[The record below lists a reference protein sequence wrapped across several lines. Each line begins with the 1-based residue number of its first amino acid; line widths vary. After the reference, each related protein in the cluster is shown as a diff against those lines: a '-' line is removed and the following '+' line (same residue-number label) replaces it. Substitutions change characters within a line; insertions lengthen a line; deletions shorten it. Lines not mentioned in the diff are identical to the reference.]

1 MAFVILF
8 LSPFLSF
15 SGTVHVPVNQA
26 LSRDKEMKKP
36 LPLAP
41 HFSAII
47 PCKHRAAEDA
57 AWIAEP
63 LRRTEVMRA
72 IVALV
77 RISS

>member
-26 LSRDKEMKKP
+26 LAQRQGNEKP

-47 PCKHRAAEDA
+47 PCKHLEVRSVYEC
-57 AWIAEP
+57 
-63 LRRTEVMRA
+63 LKQTFSKRRF
-72 IVALV
+72 L
-77 RISS
+77 S

>member
-47 PCKHRAAEDA
+47 RCKHLEVRSVYEC
-57 AWIAEP
+57 
-63 LRRTEVMRA
+63 LKQTFSKRRF
-72 IVALV
+72 L
-77 RISS
+77 S

>member
-47 PCKHRAAEDA
+47 PCKHLEVRSVYEC
-57 AWIAEP
+57 
-63 LRRTEVMRA
+63 LKQTFSKRRF
-72 IVALV
+72 L
-77 RISS
+77 S